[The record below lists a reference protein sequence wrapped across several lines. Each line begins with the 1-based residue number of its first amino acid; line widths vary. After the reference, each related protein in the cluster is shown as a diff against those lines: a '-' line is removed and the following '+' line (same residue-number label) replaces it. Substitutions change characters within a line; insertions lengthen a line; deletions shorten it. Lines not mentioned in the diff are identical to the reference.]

1 VLWRH
6 AGGANRRALSELT
19 FLEQA
24 ARSQSPIA
32 AGWQVRRPA
41 QLAPP
46 VLYLAAPFVASDA
59 TSHAGR
65 VEARWRESDGF
76 GYPLRRNRARNMRP
90 MRNAAIR
97 EETRVAVLKSSM
109 RENIAARF
117 RRVNFPYGREC
128 LSFPIVGDL

>member
-1 VLWRH
+1 
-6 AGGANRRALSELT
+6 
-19 FLEQA
+19 
-24 ARSQSPIA
+24 
-32 AGWQVRRPA
+32 
-41 QLAPP
+41 
-46 VLYLAAPFVASDA
+46 
-59 TSHAGR
+59 
-65 VEARWRESDGF
+65 
-76 GYPLRRNRARNMRP
+76 MRP